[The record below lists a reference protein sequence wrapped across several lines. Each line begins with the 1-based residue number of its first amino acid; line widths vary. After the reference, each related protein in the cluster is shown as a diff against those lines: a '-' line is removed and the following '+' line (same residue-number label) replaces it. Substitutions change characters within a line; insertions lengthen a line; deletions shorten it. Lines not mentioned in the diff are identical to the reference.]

1 METGLAA
8 NESRPRYDFP
18 PASGVPLTT
27 VPAFAAPSS
36 GEPLELT
43 TVERRSPGSADVVI
57 DIAYAGICHSDIH
70 QVRNEWGEG
79 SFPMVPGHEIAGYVA
94 GVGSGVTGF
103 AVGDRVGVGCFV
115 DSCRECDNCKAGAE
129 QYCLKGMVET
139 YNGHQYDGA
148 GTFGGYSTQI
158 VVDENY
164 VLRIPDGVELDVA
177 APLLCAGITLYSPLK
192 HWAAG
197 PGKRVAILGLGGLG
211 HMGVKIAHAL
221 GAEVTVLS
229 QTLSKQDDGFR
240 LGADHY
246 YATSDDTTF
255 TELANYFDLIIN
267 TVSVNL
273 DMDAYLG
280 LLRLNGALVNV
291 GIPTNPD
298 SYQTFSLAN
307 GRRSLAGSSIGG
319 IRETQEMLDF
329 CAEHGLGSEIETI
342 SVLDVNDAYER
353 VIKSDVRYRF
363 VIDIQ
368 TLKEAGAAQ

>member
-1 METGLAA
+1 MRSVTAYATPSAKAPFEKTTIQRRDLG
-8 NESRPRYDFP
+8 PR
-18 PASGVPLTT
+18 
-27 VPAFAAPSS
+27 
-36 GEPLELT
+36 
-43 TVERRSPGSADVVI
+43 DVLI
-57 DIAYAGICHSDIH
+57 RIAYAGICHSDIH
-70 QVRNEWGEG
+70 TGRNEWGEAH
-79 SFPMVPGHEIAGYVA
+79 FPFVPGHEIAGTVEE
-94 GVGSGVTGF
+94 VGADVDKFVTD
-103 AVGDRVGVGCFV
+103 DRVGVGCMV
-115 DSCRECDNCKAGAE
+115 DSCRECESCKAGEE

-148 GTFGGYSTQI
+148 ETYGGYSTQI

-164 VLRIPDGVELDVA
+164 VLHIPDGVELDVA

-192 HWAAG
+192 HWGAG
-197 PGKRVAILGLGGLG
+197 PGKQVAILGMGGLG

-229 QTLSKQDDGFR
+229 QTLSKQEDGLR

-246 YATSDDTTF
+246 FATSNPATF
-255 TELANYFDLIIN
+255 TELANRFDLIVN

-280 LLRLNGALVNV
+280 LLRLNGSLVNV
-291 GIPTNPD
+291 GIPSDPD

-329 CAEHGLGSEIETI
+329 CAEHGLGSDIETI

-353 VIKSDVRYRF
+353 VIQSDVRYRF
-363 VIDIQ
+363 VIDIK
-368 TLKEAGAAQ
+368 TLKEAGAAE

>member
-1 METGLAA
+1 MT
-8 NESRPRYDFP
+8 S
-18 PASGVPLTT
+18 T
-27 VPAFAAPSS
+27 VPAFAAPAS
-36 GEPLELT
+36 GERLELT
-43 TVERRSPGSADVVI
+43 TIERRTPGAADVVI

-79 SFPMVPGHEIAGYVA
+79 SFPMVPGHEIAGHVSA
-94 GVGSGVTGF
+94 VGSDVTGF
-103 AVGDRVGVGCFV
+103 AIGDRVGVGCFV
-115 DSCRECDNCKAGAE
+115 DSCRECENCKAGEE

-148 GTFGGYSTQI
+148 ETFGGYSTQI

-164 VLRIPDGVELDVA
+164 VLRIPEGVELDAA

-192 HWAAG
+192 HWGAA
-197 PGKRVAILGLGGLG
+197 PGKRVAILGMGGLG

-229 QTLSKQDDGFR
+229 QTLSKQEDGFR

-246 YATSDDTTF
+246 YATSDETTF
-255 TELANYFDLIIN
+255 TELENYFDLIVN

-280 LLRLNGALVNV
+280 LLRLDGALVNV

-298 SYQTFSLAN
+298 SYQTFSLAS

-329 CAEHGLGSEIETI
+329 CAEHGLGSEIEI
-342 SVLDVNDAYER
+342 VSVLDVNDAYER

-363 VIDIQ
+363 VIDIE
-368 TLKEAGAAQ
+368 TLKEAARA